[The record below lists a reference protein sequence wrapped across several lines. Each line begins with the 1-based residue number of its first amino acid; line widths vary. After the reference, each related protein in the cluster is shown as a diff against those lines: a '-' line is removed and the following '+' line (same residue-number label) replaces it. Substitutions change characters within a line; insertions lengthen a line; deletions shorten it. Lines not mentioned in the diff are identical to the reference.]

1 MSTLFI
7 INGGIFNSTISC
19 VMYGDEKDSKSIY
32 EKFNEIFSCVKVPC
46 RSKEDIKIKYTPVN
60 LYRIPK
66 ITEEHFISIMNRILN
81 NYFKS
86 SELKDSGIKNFEDN
100 RDNKNIGYKK
110 LFDRD
115 AWFISSSFT
124 GIKKLAIEFMK
135 EQGIETKAVK
145 YPTEI
150 KERKQRVKKV
160 SKKSLDI
167 EDNSDSDTEQP
178 KIEEKK
184 EEKKEEK
191 VKEVKKEI
199 KKISSSK
206 KSSKKSSVS
215 SSDLS
220 DDDNGIMKPQPKDE
234 LKKTVK
240 VQQKK
245 PKATKAEEVPAI
257 DSDSDSDSKS
267 KSVSDSDSDISEEIL
282 VNKTHKKDN
291 DETDILGEIEGLDE
305 SNDYDDDV
313 EEFEIYSSEEDD
325 DDEEDDD

>member
-1 MSTLFI
+1 M
-7 INGGIFNSTISC
+7 
-19 VMYGDEKDSKSIY
+19 
-32 EKFNEIFSCVKVPC
+32 KF
-46 RSKEDIKIKYTPVN
+46 
-60 LYRIPK
+60 
-66 ITEEHFISIMNRILN
+66 
-81 NYFKS
+81 
-86 SELKDSGIKNFEDN
+86 KNF
-100 RDNKNIGYKK
+100 
-110 LFDRD
+110 
-115 AWFISSSFT
+115 
-124 GIKKLAIEFMK
+124 
-135 EQGIETKAVK
+135 
-145 YPTEI
+145 
-150 KERKQRVKKV
+150 
-160 SKKSLDI
+160 LDTI
-167 EDNSDSDTEQP
+167 TA
-178 KIEEKK
+178 
-184 EEKKEEK
+184 
-191 VKEVKKEI
+191 
-199 KKISSSK
+199 
-206 KSSKKSSVS
+206 
-215 SSDLS
+215 SDLS